1 MSSTVSDD
9 TMSQPTAADDEPR
22 LLHEFF
28 ERQVRL
34 RPNATAVEFND
45 AVMSYAQLNEL
56 ADRVA
61 AFLRVRGVVPGALVA
76 LYLEK
81 SDRLIAAMLGVLK
94 AGAGYVPLDPKF
106 PTGRVLSILED
117 ADVTLVITDQALG
130 GELAPQTAAEVM
142 FFEQDLNL
150 DLRPAAPPLQP
161 LPIAPDNVCYVI
173 YTSGSTGRPK
183 GVIIEHRNAVNFV
196 QALSTVY
203 RLTPNDR
210 VYQGFS
216 AAFDA
221 SIEEIWGALAIG
233 GTLVIPTGEIARSAL
248 DAAEFI
254 KARQVTFF
262 STVPSFLATITTDL
276 PSVRLLVVGG
286 ESCSAELVQRWV
298 HSGRR
303 MMNTY
308 GPTEATV
315 VATATDCVPG
325 QPVTIGQAL
334 PGYVTYVLDEQLQP
348 VKAGDSGELF
358 IGGAG
363 IARGY
368 LNRIELTEERF
379 IANPFDR
386 DSATSPRLYQTRDL
400 VQLTDNGDL
409 HFIGRADAQI
419 KIRGFRIELPEIE
432 ALLMEQ
438 PAIQAAAVN
447 VVEFGSLKELAAYVV
462 LQPGAGGLDRDHVA
476 EQLRTRLP
484 EYMVPR
490 YLDVIGAIPL
500 TTSGKIDR
508 KLLPPPLTILGRT
521 NRNIVPPTTE
531 LERAIVE
538 SWEQVFQAS
547 PISID
552 DDFFLDLRGHS
563 LFAAKAVTE
572 LRASLATIRLSIPD
586 LYEYRT
592 ARRLA
597 QHLDSLGV
605 TAGGEP
611 PSSPPGGAT
620 VAPSMR
626 PPLPWFCA
634 ACVMLQFLGLM
645 AFYAVAFA
653 PIIFSVVLILKYR
666 DGELSL
672 LSAIDIGTAGA
683 FLIWPSWLLLSI
695 AIKWLVIGRYKP
707 GRYPVWGFYYFRWW
721 LASRFQGLSWSEM
734 FVGTPLMSLYYR
746 AMGAK
751 VGKYCSI
758 DTPLCTAFDLVT
770 IGEDTSIG
778 PETQLL
784 GYRVEDG
791 WLILGHVTIGS
802 ECFVGTHCCLGLE
815 TTMNNRSRL
824 DDMSHL
830 ADGSAIEAD
839 RGQRGSPANSA
850 EVDLDALQ
858 SSAGPARYRMIRT
871 FMFGLIH
878 LGLIYVMGYLLA
890 LSVLPGLAMVA
901 YALFALGPAWT
912 IAMAFAAVPVSLLWY
927 LLLVVAVKRVVI
939 GRIMPGVYRQQSRAY
954 LRYWFMAYLLT
965 NTQHI
970 MLPLYATMY
979 LPTLLRLLGAKI
991 GYGVEVSTAMGIV
1004 PDLLELGDGSF
1015 LADAC
1020 IVGGHRSY
1028 LGMVELRPN
1037 RIGKHTFIGNSALVP
1052 AGIDIGDNCLIGVM
1066 STPPKGTP
1074 LVADNTRWLG
1084 SPGFALPN
1092 TQEAGQ
1098 FTEQQTYRPKT
1109 ILIELRSAVEFLRV
1123 VLPDVIAV
1131 YEMILLCVAI
1141 DLTYY
1146 LLPLWALAVVVP
1158 GAIFVLSFATVA
1170 TVALVKTIMI
1180 GRFKPVVVPF
1190 WSSYVW
1196 LNDVINGLYESI
1208 AAAAMMPFMGTPFI
1222 STCLRMMG
1230 CKVGRWVFL
1239 ETTLFSE
1246 FDLVEIGDY
1255 AALNLG
1261 STVQTHLFEDRV
1273 MKSDYLK
1280 IGPQCSV
1287 GNMTVVLY
1295 DTEMQRGASLGA
1307 LSVLMKGEVLPPYS
1321 HWSGIPTRPVEPT
1334 MTRLAQAGAVAAKAA
1349 AAEPA
1354 QPPEA
1359 RAKSRSEAESK
1370 SDPKPSPKSAP
1381 KTEMKAKSASKSDAK
1396 SKAEPAAQQ
1405 LIKERVDR
1413 LLSSSASP
1421 ADEPAASDDPPA
1433 R

>member
-1 MSSTVSDD
+1 MSDIVIDNA
-9 TMSQPTAADDEPR
+9 MGEPR

-34 RPNATAVEFND
+34 RPAAPAVEFEGEVLN
-45 AVMSYAQLNEL
+45 YAQLNER
-56 ADRVA
+56 ADRIA
-61 AFLRVRGVVPGALVA
+61 AFLRARGVVPGSLVA
-76 LYLEK
+76 IYLEK
-81 SDRLIAAMLGVLK
+81 SSGLIAAMLGALK

-106 PTGRVLSILED
+106 PVARVLSILED
-117 ADVTLVITDQALG
+117 ADVTIVITDQDLG
-130 GELAPQTAAEVM
+130 GDMAPQTFAEVM
-142 FFEQDLNL
+142 FLEQDLRL
-150 DLRPAAPPLQP
+150 DLRSAAPRQP
-161 LPIAPDNVCYVI
+161 ASFAPDNVCYVI

-203 RLTPNDR
+203 KLTPDDR

-216 AAFDA
+216 VAFDA
-221 SIEEIWGALAIG
+221 SVEEIWGALAIG
-233 GTLVIPTGEIARSAL
+233 GTLVVPTGEIARSAL

-276 PSVRLLVVGG
+276 PTVRLLVVGG

-298 HSGRR
+298 RPGRR

-325 QPVTIGQAL
+325 QPVTIGHAL
-334 PGYVTYVLDEQLQP
+334 PGYVTYVLDEHLQP
-348 VKAGDSGELF
+348 VKTGDTGELY
-358 IGGAG
+358 IGGAS

-368 LNRIELTEERF
+368 LNRTELTDERF
-379 IANPFDR
+379 IRNPFEH
-386 DSATSPRLYQTRDL
+386 DSAASPRLYQTRDL
-400 VQLTDNGDL
+400 VEPAANGNL

-419 KIRGFRIELPEIE
+419 KIRGFRIELSEIE
-432 ALLMEQ
+432 AVLLEQ

-447 VVEFGSLKELAAYVV
+447 VIEFGNLKELAAYVV
-462 LQPGAGGLDRDHVA
+462 LQSGISQLDRDKVA
-476 EQLRTRLP
+476 EQLRERLP

-490 YLDVIGAIPL
+490 YLDVIDAIPL
-500 TTSGKIDR
+500 MTSGKIDR
-508 KLLPPPLTILGRT
+508 KLLPPPVTILGRT
-521 NRNIVPPTTE
+521 NRNIVAPTTE
-531 LERAIVE
+531 LERAVAEI
-538 SWEQVFQAS
+538 WQKVFKVPS
-547 PISID
+547 ISID

-563 LFAAKAVTE
+563 LFAAQAVTE
-572 LRASLATIRLSIPD
+572 LRTSLATVRLSIPD

-592 ARRLA
+592 VRRLA
-597 QHLDSLGV
+597 QHLESAGV
-605 TAGGEP
+605 TAGAKP
-611 PSSPPGGAT
+611 PPPAGDAKVSKST
-620 VAPSMR
+620 R

-634 ACVMLQFLGLM
+634 ACVLLQFFGLM
-645 AFYAVAFA
+645 LFYAVAFA
-653 PIIFSVVLILKYR
+653 PVAFFVVLILKLR

-672 LSAIDIGTAGA
+672 LAAFDIGTAAA

-721 LASRFQGLSWSEM
+721 LVTRFQGLSWSEM

-758 DTPLCTAFDLVT
+758 DTPYCTAFDLVT

-784 GYRVEDG
+784 GYRIEEG
-791 WLILGHVTIGS
+791 WLILGEVTIGS
-802 ECFVGTHCCLGLE
+802 ECFIGTHCCLGLD

-830 ADGSAIEAD
+830 EDGSAVEAD
-839 RGQRGSPANSA
+839 HGKRGSPANSA
-850 EVDLDALQ
+850 NVDLDALQ
-858 SSAGPARYRMIRT
+858 SSAGPARTRSGRT
-871 FMFGLIH
+871 FLFGLIH
-878 LGLIYVMGYLLA
+878 LGLIYVMGYLLV
-890 LSVLPGLAMVA
+890 LSMLPGLAMVA
-901 YALFALGPAWT
+901 YAILRLGPSWT
-912 IAMAFAAVPVSLLWY
+912 IALAFAAVPVSLLWY

-939 GRIMPGVYRQQSRAY
+939 GTIAPGVYLQHSRDY

-965 NTQHI
+965 NTRHI

-979 LPTLLRLLGAKI
+979 LPMLLRLLGAKI

-1020 IVGGHRSY
+1020 IVGGHRAY

-1037 RIGKHTFIGNSALVP
+1037 KIGEHSFIGNSALVP
-1052 AGIDIGDNCLIGVM
+1052 AGIDIGNNCLIGVM
-1066 STPPKGTP
+1066 STPPQGGAP
-1074 LVADNTRWLG
+1074 VADGTRWLG
-1084 SPGFALPN
+1084 SPGFSLPH
-1092 TQEAGQ
+1092 TQEVSE
-1098 FTEQQTYRPKT
+1098 FTEQETYKPKT
-1109 ILIELRSAVEFLRV
+1109 ILVELRAAVEFLRI
-1123 VLPDVIAV
+1123 VLPDIIAV
-1131 YEMILLCVAI
+1131 FELILFCIAIGVA
-1141 DLTYY
+1141 YY
-1146 LLPLWALAVVVP
+1146 TLPLWTLAIVGPV
-1158 GAIFVLSFATVA
+1158 AAFVLSFVTVA
-1170 TVALVKTIMI
+1170 AVAGIKKILI
-1180 GRFKPVVVPF
+1180 GTFKPVVVPF

-1196 LNDVINGLYESI
+1196 LNDVINALYESI
-1208 AAAAMMPFMGTPFI
+1208 AAAAMTPFMGTPFI

-1261 STVQTHLFEDRV
+1261 ATIQTHLFEDRV
-1273 MKSDYLK
+1273 MKSDHLK
-1280 IGPQCSV
+1280 IGPECSV

-1295 DTEMQRGASLGA
+1295 ATEMQRGAALGA

-1321 HWSGIPTRPVEPT
+1321 HWAGIPTRPVEPT
-1334 MTRLAQAGAVAAKAA
+1334 MAKISQPKTVAKAA
-1349 AAEPA
+1349 VKTAARPQPAKPEALPA
-1354 QPPEA
+1354 Q
-1359 RAKSRSEAESK
+1359 
-1370 SDPKPSPKSAP
+1370 
-1381 KTEMKAKSASKSDAK
+1381 
-1396 SKAEPAAQQ
+1396 QQ
-1405 LIKERVDR
+1405 LIRDRVDR
-1413 LLSSSASP
+1413 MISSSGP
-1421 ADEPAASDDPPA
+1421 TTGGPAASDDQQP

>member
-1 MSSTVSDD
+1 MRSTVIDD
-9 TMSQPTAADDEPR
+9 TMNQQASAGEEPS

-28 ERQVRL
+28 EKQVRL
-34 RPNATAVEFND
+34 RPNSPAVEFNGE
-45 AVMSYAQLNEL
+45 VLTYSQLNQL

-61 AFLRVRGVVPGALVA
+61 AFLRARGVIPGSLVA

-81 SDRLIAAMLGVLK
+81 SSRLIAAMLGALK

-106 PTGRVLSILED
+106 PAARVLSILED
-117 ADVTLVITDQALG
+117 ADVTIVITDQELG
-130 GELAPQTAAEVM
+130 RDLAPQTFAEVM
-142 FFEQDLNL
+142 FLEEDLSL
-150 DLRPAAPPLQP
+150 DLRSAAPRQP
-161 LPIAPDNVCYVI
+161 VSIAPDNVCYVI

-183 GVIIEHRNAVNFV
+183 GVIVEHRNAVNFV
-196 QALSTVY
+196 HALSTVY
-203 RLTPNDR
+203 QLTPGDR

-216 AAFDA
+216 VAFDA
-221 SIEEIWGALAIG
+221 SVEEIWGALAIG
-233 GTLVIPTGEIARSAL
+233 GTLVVPTGEIARSAL

-276 PSVRLLVVGG
+276 PTVRLLVVGG

-298 HSGRR
+298 RPGRR

-325 QPVTIGQAL
+325 QPVTIGKAL
-334 PGYVTYVLDEQLQP
+334 PGYVTYVLDEHLHP
-348 VKAGDSGELF
+348 VKAGVTGELY
-358 IGGAG
+358 IGGDS

-368 LNRIELTEERF
+368 LNRLELTAERF
-379 IANPFDR
+379 IHNPFEH
-386 DSATSPRLYQTRDL
+386 DSAESSRLYQTRDL
-400 VQLTDNGDL
+400 VELTENGEL
-409 HFIGRADAQI
+409 HFIGRADGQI
-419 KIRGFRIELPEIE
+419 KIRGFRIELSEIE
-432 ALLMEQ
+432 AVLLEQ

-447 VVEFGSLKELAAYVV
+447 VIEFGNLKELAAYVV
-462 LQPGAGGLDRDHVA
+462 LQSGAGSLDRDSVA
-476 EQLRTRLP
+476 EQLRNRLP

-490 YLDVIGAIPL
+490 YLDVIDAIPL
-500 TTSGKIDR
+500 MTSGKIDR

-521 NRNIVPPTTE
+521 NRNIAPPTTD
-531 LERAIVE
+531 LERAVAEI
-538 SWEQVFQAS
+538 WQKVFKVS

-563 LFAAKAVTE
+563 LFAAQAVTE
-572 LRASLATIRLSIPD
+572 LRTSLATVRLSIPD

-592 ARRLA
+592 VRRLA
-597 QHLDSLGV
+597 QHLESAGV
-605 TAGGEP
+605 TAGAK
-611 PSSPPGGAT
+611 SPPPPTGDAKVSAST
-620 VAPSMR
+620 R

-634 ACVMLQFLGLM
+634 ACVLFQFLGLM
-645 AFYAVAFA
+645 MFYAVAFA
-653 PIIFSVVLILKYR
+653 PVAFFVVLILKLR

-672 LSAIDIGTAGA
+672 LEAVDLGTAA
-683 FLIWPSWLLLSI
+683 ALVIWPSWLLLSI

-721 LASRFQGLSWSEM
+721 LVTRFQGLSWSEM

-758 DTPLCTAFDLVT
+758 DTPYCTAFDLVT

-784 GYRVEDG
+784 GYRIEEG
-791 WLILGHVTIGS
+791 WLILGNVTIGS
-802 ECFVGTHCCLGLE
+802 ECFVGTHCCLGLD

-830 ADGSAIEAD
+830 EDGSAIEAD
-839 RGQRGSPANSA
+839 HGMRGSPANIA
-850 EVDLDALQ
+850 DVDLDTLQ
-858 SSAGPARYRMIRT
+858 ASAGPARTRLGRT
-871 FMFGLIH
+871 FLFGLIH
-878 LGLIYVMGYLLA
+878 LGLIYVMGYLLV
-890 LSVLPGLAMVA
+890 LSMLPGLAMVA
-901 YALFALGPAWT
+901 YAIFRLGPAWT

-927 LLLVVAVKRVVI
+927 LFLVVAVKRVAI
-939 GRIMPGVYRQQSRAY
+939 GRIVPGVYRQHSRAY

-965 NTQHI
+965 NTRHI

-979 LPTLLRLLGAKI
+979 LPTLFRLLGAKI
-991 GYGVEVSTAMGIV
+991 GYGVEISTAMCIV

-1020 IVGGHRSY
+1020 IVGGHRTY

-1037 RIGKHTFIGNSALVP
+1037 KIGEHSFIGNSALVP
-1052 AGIDIGDNCLIGVM
+1052 AGIDIGNNCLIGVM
-1066 STPPKGTP
+1066 STPPRGGT
-1074 LVADNTRWLG
+1074 LVADGTRWLG
-1084 SPGFALPN
+1084 SPGFALPH
-1092 TQEAGQ
+1092 TQEVSE
-1098 FTEQQTYRPKT
+1098 FTEQQTYKPRT
-1109 ILIELRSAVEFLRV
+1109 ILVEMRAAVEFLRII
-1123 VLPDVIAV
+1123 LPDVIAV
-1131 YEMILLCVAI
+1131 YELILFCVAI
-1141 DLTYY
+1141 ALTYY
-1146 LLPLWALAVVVP
+1146 LMPLWALAIVGPIV
-1158 GAIFVLSFATVA
+1158 AFALSFVTVA
-1170 TVALVKTIMI
+1170 AVAGIKKILI
-1180 GRFKPVVVPF
+1180 GKFQPVVVPF

-1196 LNDVINGLYESI
+1196 LNDVINALYESI
-1208 AAAAMMPFMGTPFI
+1208 AAAAMTPFMGTPFI

-1261 STVQTHLFEDRV
+1261 ATVQTHLFEDRV
-1273 MKSDYLK
+1273 MKSDHLK
-1280 IGPQCSV
+1280 IGPECSV

-1295 DTEMQRGASLGA
+1295 ATEMQRGASLGA

-1321 HWSGIPTRPVEPT
+1321 HWAGIPTRPVEPT
-1334 MTRLAQAGAVAAKAA
+1334 MTRLAQVKAITPAVERTK
-1349 AAEPA
+1349 
-1354 QPPEA
+1354 PP
-1359 RAKSRSEAESK
+1359 KSK
-1370 SDPKPSPKSAP
+1370 S
-1381 KTEMKAKSASKSDAK
+1381 
-1396 SKAEPAAQQ
+1396 EPLPEPQQ
-1405 LIKERVDR
+1405 LIKDRVDR
-1413 LLSSSASP
+1413 MISSSGPTTGDP
-1421 ADEPAASDDPPA
+1421 ATSDDQQP